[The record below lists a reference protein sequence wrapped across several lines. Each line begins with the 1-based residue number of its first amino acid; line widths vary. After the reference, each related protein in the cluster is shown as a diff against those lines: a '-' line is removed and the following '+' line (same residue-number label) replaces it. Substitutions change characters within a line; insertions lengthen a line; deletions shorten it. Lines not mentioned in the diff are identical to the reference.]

1 MQIKIYLTQDV
12 EYGNITL
19 MDRTNY
25 CPTFIF
31 PIFHNALNAG
41 GYQASCW
48 QDGGCRKLKEDTV
61 NKFSKQDFIS
71 ITLWHRYSRQSGVYS
86 TFSLRIYDSKSN
98 KCVTKELFNALTKC
112 SPAKFSRRWPF
123 SQPANFAGRQPA
135 LSDNPAII
143 QLPILHFLFNFSIVI
158 FLANIVFT

>member
-19 MDRTNY
+19 MDQTNY

-48 QDGGCRKLKEDTV
+48 QDGSCRKLKEDTV

-71 ITLWHRYSRQSGVYS
+71 ITLWHRYSGSQDFIQPFHSEYVILNQTS
-86 TFSLRIYDSKSN
+86 
-98 KCVTKELFNALTKC
+98 VTKELFSALTEC
-112 SPAKFSRRWPF
+112 SPAKI
-123 SQPANFAGRQPA
+123 QPAMTSFPASEFLRQRRLA
-135 LSDNPAII
+135 TTLLMLS
-143 QLPILHFLFNFSIVI
+143 
-158 FLANIVFT
+158 